1 MKFDIEN
8 DVKMI
13 CECNKKTKFG
23 LIDCAFSKNCLNG
36 IHRNCECGPNT
47 HICNN

>member
-23 LIDCAFSKNCLNG
+23 LIDCAFSKNSLNG
-36 IHRNCECGPNT
+36 PIHTSATTNT
-47 HICNN
+47 KTM